1 MSPNVLFVVFD
12 TARADAF
19 EPYGAPK
26 GATPAIAELAARGT
40 AHPAAYSAASWT
52 VPSHAAM
59 FSGQLPRSAGFQHR
73 GRGGTSAAYRAANQN
88 LAARGQS
95 LPVVLQKAGMETR
108 AVSANTW
115 ITDLAGFTE
124 GFDHFDVVKNFR
136 PGRLHRT
143 GIRDRLL
150 WRLDAVKARLDDGA
164 ASVNTMLDDWAGRTD
179 RRPFFWFVNL
189 IECHSPYLPPK
200 PWNPLGALDRWKSAA
215 EASEYLNL
223 GAIWRCSLGGFDVPD
238 DAIER
243 MRVLHAASATQL
255 DAWVARVLE
264 TLDRHGLL
272 DETQIV
278 LTSDHGEN
286 LGEDR
291 LLGHAF
297 SLDDRLIRIPLVTAG
312 PVELGHPGV
321 MRLTELAGFIAE
333 AAGVEEHPFDDGL
346 PPGVGV
352 AQLDAP
358 GDGLPHEHCLQSV
371 AQWNL
376 PDGGKAAAAKMAT
389 SMTCA
394 TDGALK
400 LIRPIGTGS
409 RIAGLS
415 SELLIDLTLD
425 PIETRPA
432 APTPAQETEF
442 APQLKLMRTAL
453 DRAAELERPA
463 TVAPT
468 ATDGASAAEQE
479 HIAEQLRH
487 LGYL

>member
-1 MSPNVLFVVFD
+1 VSANVLFVVFD

-19 EPYGAPK
+19 EPYGAPA
-26 GATPAIAELAARGT
+26 GSTPAIAELAARGT
-40 AHPAAYSAASWT
+40 AHPAAFSAASWT

-73 GRGGTSAAYRAANQN
+73 GGTGTPAQYRAANRS
-88 LAARGQS
+88 LASRQQS
-95 LPVVLQKAGMETR
+95 LPVVLQQAGLETKG
-108 AVSANTW
+108 VSGNTW
-115 ITDLAGFTE
+115 IAQHTGFHE
-124 GFDHFDVVKNFR
+124 GFDQFEVVTGGR
-136 PGRLHRT
+136 PGRLHRK
-143 GIRDRLL
+143 GLRDRLL
-150 WRLDAVKARLDDGA
+150 WRLEGVRARLDDGA
-164 ASVNTMLDDWAGRTD
+164 ASVATLVEDWARRSD

-200 PWNPLGALDRWKSAA
+200 PWNPLGPVDRWKSAA
-215 EASEYLNL
+215 ESSEYLNL
-223 GAIWRCSLGGFDVPD
+223 DAIWRCSLGGFDVPD

-255 DAWVARVLE
+255 DAWLARVLE
-264 TLDRHGLL
+264 ALDRHGLL

-286 LGEDR
+286 LGEGR

-312 PVELGHPGV
+312 PTPLDSSGV
-321 MRLTELAGFIAE
+321 MRLSELAGFVAE

-346 PPGVGV
+346 PAGVAV

-358 GDGLPHEHCLQSV
+358 ADGLPQEQCIQSV
-371 AQWNL
+371 ASWNL
-376 PDGGKAAAAKMAT
+376 ADGGKGAAAKMAT
-389 SMTCA
+389 SMSVA
-394 TDGALK
+394 TDGTLK
-400 LIRPIGTGS
+400 LTRPIGSGA
-409 RIAGLS
+409 RAAGLPA
-415 SELLIDLTLD
+415 ELLVDLRTD

-442 APQLKLMRTAL
+442 AASLKLMRTAL
-453 DRAAELERPA
+453 DRAAELERPRA
-463 TVAPT
+463 VPLDDDAVS
-468 ATDGASAAEQE
+468 GAEEE
-479 HIAEQLRH
+479 HIAEQMRH